1 MDHKRIGGRK
11 RGAQWLT
18 AMLLLGFV
26 LSGTGCGRGQDNLP
40 PSQEEQNLAAS
51 ASNSPDE
58 EMKSVYMPSFTAL
71 ELGAGEE
78 PYLACLCG
86 DSLYYVRRQYGAS
99 VEDSRRSICAYSI
112 EQQQVIREIPVGE
125 GYGQIV
131 SYSVA
136 EDGSLY
142 VLDFA
147 SADGSSNDMVTWLRT
162 YDPQGQSQL
171 TINLWEDARI
181 RTAYIAPAVDAQGRL
196 YVPENNKVVLFEAD
210 GSPAGEISLE
220 KSHSVVSIGKD
231 ADGSIYIG
239 SVDRDG
245 DCSLSEVY
253 FEKRQL
259 GEELKNYPNSGQ
271 TVLIPAYE
279 GDFLVNTQEELF
291 LYDPDTETSR
301 SLFSWTE
308 CGIAGLSALCV
319 AEDGEKGILAVLYED
334 GVGEL
339 AYLTQGEASSSTAKT
354 ELVIGT
360 FGAGDELKRAVASFN
375 RRSLQYHVTIRDYG
389 SEYVPNTS
397 AHEEAVTTLNLDLV
411 SAHNCPDLLDLTNL
425 SAESYAR
432 NGVLENLEPWLEQSK
447 VLNREEYVENILEQ
461 YTYNGQLVSIPHSVS
476 LTTLSGN
483 RRRVGEEPGWT
494 LEEMMECA
502 VANPDVELFSITY
515 SQEVLRTCM
524 WLGKS
529 AFLDAEQAE
538 CRFDSEDFRSLL
550 QFAASY
556 PKEPD
561 HNYIGPADGIVK
573 DKVLLNQLYY
583 INAYQDLQ
591 MYEAMY
597 GGEMTLIG
605 FPTAEG
611 EGSGCAFSS
620 DTAYAIT
627 SRSEHKEAA
636 WAFLEYSLGRD
647 VKNGL
652 PTHRKKLL
660 EMADTTEYARDNQG
674 FLLLGL
680 DGMPLPQYDSINYDG
695 WQYEYHPVTEEE
707 TAALLY
713 LMDTAQ
719 AASPMDDTLWRIIV
733 EEAGP
738 YFQGQ
743 KTVEDTAA
751 AIQSRAGVY
760 LKENR
765 QG

>member
-1 MDHKRIGGRK
+1 M
-11 RGAQWLT
+11 
-18 AMLLLGFV
+18 
-26 LSGTGCGRGQDNLP
+26 
-40 PSQEEQNLAAS
+40 
-51 ASNSPDE
+51 
-58 EMKSVYMPSFTAL
+58 
-71 ELGAGEE
+71 
-78 PYLACLCG
+78 
-86 DSLYYVRRQYGAS
+86 
-99 VEDSRRSICAYSI
+99 
-112 EQQQVIREIPVGE
+112 
-125 GYGQIV
+125 
-131 SYSVA
+131 
-136 EDGSLY
+136 
-142 VLDFA
+142 
-147 SADGSSNDMVTWLRT
+147 
-162 YDPQGQSQL
+162 
-171 TINLWEDARI
+171 
-181 RTAYIAPAVDAQGRL
+181 
-196 YVPENNKVVLFEAD
+196 
-210 GSPAGEISLE
+210 
-220 KSHSVVSIGKD
+220 
-231 ADGSIYIG
+231 
-239 SVDRDG
+239 
-245 DCSLSEVY
+245 
-253 FEKRQL
+253 
-259 GEELKNYPNSGQ
+259 
-271 TVLIPAYE
+271 
-279 GDFLVNTQEELF
+279 
-291 LYDPDTETSR
+291 
-301 SLFSWTE
+301 
-308 CGIAGLSALCV
+308 
-319 AEDGEKGILAVLYED
+319 
-334 GVGEL
+334 
-339 AYLTQGEASSSTAKT
+339 
-354 ELVIGT
+354 
-360 FGAGDELKRAVASFN
+360 
-375 RRSLQYHVTIRDYG
+375 
-389 SEYVPNTS
+389 
-397 AHEEAVTTLNLDLV
+397 TTLNLDLV

-483 RRRVGEEPGWT
+483 QRRVGEEPGWT

-680 DGMPLPQYDSINYDG
+680 DGLPLPQYDSINYDG

>member
-40 PSQEEQNLAAS
+40 SSREEQNLAAS

-78 PYLACLCG
+78 PYLACLWG

-99 VEDSRRSICAYSI
+99 VEDSRRSIRAYSI

-171 TINLWEDARI
+171 TINLREDARI

-245 DCSLSEVY
+245 SCSLSEVY

-301 SLFSWTE
+301 SLFPGRNAE
-308 CGIAGLSALCV
+308 LPDCLPCV
-319 AEDGEKGILAVLYED
+319 WQKMGR
-334 GVGEL
+334 
-339 AYLTQGEASSSTAKT
+339 
-354 ELVIGT
+354 
-360 FGAGDELKRAVASFN
+360 RAFWPSCT
-375 RRSLQYHVTIRDYG
+375 R
-389 SEYVPNTS
+389 
-397 AHEEAVTTLNLDLV
+397 
-411 SAHNCPDLLDLTNL
+411 
-425 SAESYAR
+425 
-432 NGVLENLEPWLEQSK
+432 
-447 VLNREEYVENILEQ
+447 
-461 YTYNGQLVSIPHSVS
+461 
-476 LTTLSGN
+476 
-483 RRRVGEEPGWT
+483 
-494 LEEMMECA
+494 
-502 VANPDVELFSITY
+502 
-515 SQEVLRTCM
+515 
-524 WLGKS
+524 
-529 AFLDAEQAE
+529 
-538 CRFDSEDFRSLL
+538 
-550 QFAASY
+550 
-556 PKEPD
+556 
-561 HNYIGPADGIVK
+561 
-573 DKVLLNQLYY
+573 
-583 INAYQDLQ
+583 
-591 MYEAMY
+591 
-597 GGEMTLIG
+597 
-605 FPTAEG
+605 
-611 EGSGCAFSS
+611 
-620 DTAYAIT
+620 
-627 SRSEHKEAA
+627 
-636 WAFLEYSLGRD
+636 
-647 VKNGL
+647 
-652 PTHRKKLL
+652 
-660 EMADTTEYARDNQG
+660 MA
-674 FLLLGL
+674 
-680 DGMPLPQYDSINYDG
+680 
-695 WQYEYHPVTEEE
+695 
-707 TAALLY
+707 
-713 LMDTAQ
+713 
-719 AASPMDDTLWRIIV
+719 
-733 EEAGP
+733 
-738 YFQGQ
+738 
-743 KTVEDTAA
+743 
-751 AIQSRAGVY
+751 
-760 LKENR
+760 
-765 QG
+765 